1 VKRYLVDAL
10 DLGHNE
16 KGVSRVLLSLVPRL
30 LERSDEV
37 LVACSNTGNE
47 LLGERLQGRAV
58 VVSRPLQSK
67 WEQWDLPWL
76 ARRHGVAAVYSHR
89 EAGALWGPPLLLH
102 VPEDPEVRWQRDPP
116 RSARDR
122 ARRMYSRLLLR
133 RSLRHSAVVAVSTR
147 AVARQLAAGY
157 GIDLDSILLIP
168 LGVDLELFRPSTHSA
183 GDAVFHLGSSDPRD
197 RTVLVAEAWALAS
210 RLSGSLPKLVIG
222 GDLGHVAEAVRER
235 ADELGV
241 TVELTGRLGD
251 RELATRLR
259 NAAVVV
265 QPSSDEGFGLQPLEA
280 MASGAPVVVTD
291 AGAVR
296 DVVGTAAVVC
306 GAKASEIAEAM
317 LYALANGPSLRPT
330 ARSRAEAY
338 SWDASAA
345 AVLAGLKA
353 ASHGVDP
360 VDMD

>member
-1 VKRYLVDAL
+1 VTRYLVDAL

-16 KGVSRVLLSLVPRL
+16 KGISRVLLSLIPRL
-30 LERSDEV
+30 LERTDDI
-37 LVACSNTGNE
+37 LVACTLTGSE
-47 LLGERLQGRAV
+47 LLGDRLQRRTV
-58 VVSRPLQSK
+58 VVHRPLQSK
-67 WEQWDLPWL
+67 WEQWDLPRL
-76 ARRHGVAAVYSHR
+76 ARRHCVAAVYSHR

-102 VPEDPEVRWQRDPP
+102 VPEDPEVRWQRASP
-116 RSARDR
+116 RSARER
-122 ARRMYSRLLLR
+122 ARRTYSRLLLR
-133 RSLRHSAVVAVSTR
+133 RSLRHSAVVAVSTE
-147 AVARQLAAGY
+147 AVARRLAAGY
-157 GIDLDSILLIP
+157 GIALDSILRIP
-168 LGVDLELFRPSTHSA
+168 LGVDLELFRPSPHSA
-183 GDAVFHLGSSDPRD
+183 ADAVFHLGSSDPRD
-197 RTVLVAEAWALAS
+197 RTVLVVEAWALAHRRS
-210 RLSGSLPKLVIG
+210 ASLPKLVIG
-222 GDLGHVAEAVRER
+222 GDLGHVARAVRER
-235 ADELGV
+235 AVALGV
-241 TVELTGRLGD
+241 TVELRGRLSD
-251 RELATRLR
+251 QELATRLR

-317 LYALANGPSLRPT
+317 LYAFANGPSLRPS